1 MDTYKVPL
9 EDKTTDE
16 LVDHF
21 NLLKGFHESTEEYLD
36 YISSEEEL
44 RELLIYDIADD
55 LLDKNYD
62 GDNDYTA
69 MYWYAK
75 GLKNYE
81 EAINDLMNIG
91 YQDEIK
97 HMKIPHVPKHM
108 KPLQRYVD
116 SDEYKRRQM
125 KKEDDKFFKKFDRDN
140 YKVYKDKDKSDRK
153 LRFDRELHKRP
164 LEFTKGVKDL
174 HKQFTDFNK
183 SIVNRQLE
191 ANEFVSDLN
200 PRELNRER
208 LISFEEWKSYNNND
222 KQDELIEE
230 IIERIELSPTNWEIN
245 FEKLNEYGR
254 KKITPLLIDSL
265 ENTVG
270 RSLNAS
276 KKYVFR
282 YTVITRNNKKDGE
295 VRDYRTIPLKG
306 NTFHDLI
313 ERLRS
318 GGLSFDLDGEKSAVE
333 LFYSSNEVEMLQ
345 WSMFT
350 SVSLSELKGTTGKC
364 YHDRGGKFF
373 PYWNTTYIDLR
384 EYQIFSRNDSYFER
398 RQSVEVPCV
407 LWALKGLI
415 SDVDLHKVQLRLMN
429 ENPRTRTQSIISNYH
444 NSKDL
449 DYLCNEFHIHCRLHY
464 YDEYTTRPQF
474 RIIERGVKEEDAEY
488 NIELAIYREHYFKY
502 KMTDY
507 TRYFIKN
514 YNDLKF
520 VDDGNRVVGKRKSG
534 TWQRDKRVTYYL
546 NSLELVIEMMN
557 NGMFSEMNYQDLYC
571 LTIDIDDDTPIC
583 NIPLYFDDED
593 ERDFRISSNQIQS
606 QNEEHLMFMN
616 EDELEDINTDSEN
629 LLSGTDSE
637 SD

>member
-16 LVDHF
+16 LVDLF

-62 GDNDYTA
+62 GDNDYTT

-81 EAINDLMNIG
+81 EAINDLMSIG

-108 KPLQRYVD
+108 KLLQRYID

-140 YKVYKDKDKSDRK
+140 YKVYKDTDKSDRK

-230 IIERIELSPTNWEIN
+230 IIEIIELSPTNWEIN

-282 YTVITRNNKKDGE
+282 YTVITRNNKKVGE

-350 SVSLSELKGTTGKC
+350 SVSLSELKGATGKG
-364 YHDRGGKFF
+364 YHDRGG
-373 PYWNTTYIDLR
+373 
-384 EYQIFSRNDSYFER
+384 S
-398 RQSVEVPCV
+398 
-407 LWALKGLI
+407 LKCLI
-415 SDVDLHKVQLRLMN
+415 PTKL
-429 ENPRTRTQSIISNYH
+429 
-444 NSKDL
+444 
-449 DYLCNEFHIHCRLHY
+449 F
-464 YDEYTTRPQF
+464 
-474 RIIERGVKEEDAEY
+474 
-488 NIELAIYREHYFKY
+488 
-502 KMTDY
+502 
-507 TRYFIKN
+507 
-514 YNDLKF
+514 LKI
-520 VDDGNRVVGKRKSG
+520 
-534 TWQRDKRVTYYL
+534 L
-546 NSLELVIEMMN
+546 N
-557 NGMFSEMNYQDLYC
+557 
-571 LTIDIDDDTPIC
+571 LT
-583 NIPLYFDDED
+583 
-593 ERDFRISSNQIQS
+593 
-606 QNEEHLMFMN
+606 
-616 EDELEDINTDSEN
+616 
-629 LLSGTDSE
+629 
-637 SD
+637 

>member
-1 MDTYKVPL
+1 MDTFKVPL

-16 LVDHF
+16 LVDLF

-62 GDNDYTA
+62 GDNDYTV

-108 KPLQRYVD
+108 KPLQRY
-116 SDEYKRRQM
+116 
-125 KKEDDKFFKKFDRDN
+125 
-140 YKVYKDKDKSDRK
+140 
-153 LRFDRELHKRP
+153 
-164 LEFTKGVKDL
+164 DL

-183 SIVNRQLE
+183 SIVNKQLE

-254 KKITPLLIDSL
+254 KKSTPFLIDSL

-276 KKYVFR
+276 KKYDFR
-282 YTVITRNNKKDGE
+282 YTVITRNNKNDGE

-350 SVSLSELKGTTGKC
+350 SVSLSELKGATGKC

-373 PYWNTTYIDLR
+373 PYWNTTYIDLS
-384 EYQIFSRNDSYFER
+384 EYQIFSPNDSFFER

-449 DYLCNEFHIHCRLHY
+449 DYLYNEFHIHCRLHY

-606 QNEEHLMFMN
+606 QNEEHVMFMN

-629 LLSGTDSE
+629 FLSGTDSE

>member
-16 LVDHF
+16 LVDLF
-21 NLLKGFHESTEEYLD
+21 NLIKGFHESTEEYLD

-140 YKVYKDKDKSDRK
+140 YKVYKDTDKSDRK

-183 SIVNRQLE
+183 SIVNKQLE

-254 KKITPLLIDSL
+254 KKLTPLLIDSL

-276 KKYVFR
+276 KKY
-282 YTVITRNNKKDGE
+282 
-295 VRDYRTIPLKG
+295 
-306 NTFHDLI
+306 
-313 ERLRS
+313 
-318 GGLSFDLDGEKSAVE
+318 
-333 LFYSSNEVEMLQ
+333 SSI
-345 WSMFT
+345 
-350 SVSLSELKGTTGKC
+350 G
-364 YHDRGGKFF
+364 
-373 PYWNTTYIDLR
+373 
-384 EYQIFSRNDSYFER
+384 
-398 RQSVEVPCV
+398 
-407 LWALKGLI
+407 
-415 SDVDLHKVQLRLMN
+415 
-429 ENPRTRTQSIISNYH
+429 
-444 NSKDL
+444 
-449 DYLCNEFHIHCRLHY
+449 
-464 YDEYTTRPQF
+464 
-474 RIIERGVKEEDAEY
+474 
-488 NIELAIYREHYFKY
+488 
-502 KMTDY
+502 
-507 TRYFIKN
+507 
-514 YNDLKF
+514 
-520 VDDGNRVVGKRKSG
+520 
-534 TWQRDKRVTYYL
+534 
-546 NSLELVIEMMN
+546 
-557 NGMFSEMNYQDLYC
+557 
-571 LTIDIDDDTPIC
+571 
-583 NIPLYFDDED
+583 
-593 ERDFRISSNQIQS
+593 
-606 QNEEHLMFMN
+606 
-616 EDELEDINTDSEN
+616 
-629 LLSGTDSE
+629 
-637 SD
+637 

>member
-16 LVDHF
+16 LVDLF
-21 NLLKGFHESTEEYLD
+21 NLLKGFHETTEEYLD

-81 EAINDLMNIG
+81 EVINDLMNIG

-108 KPLQRYVD
+108 KPLQRY
-116 SDEYKRRQM
+116 
-125 KKEDDKFFKKFDRDN
+125 
-140 YKVYKDKDKSDRK
+140 
-153 LRFDRELHKRP
+153 
-164 LEFTKGVKDL
+164 DL

-183 SIVNRQLE
+183 SIVNKQLE

-200 PRELNRER
+200 SRELNRER

-254 KKITPLLIDSL
+254 KKLTPLLIDSL
-265 ENTVG
+265 ENTMG

-295 VRDYRTIPLKG
+295 VRDNRTIPLKG

-333 LFYSSNEVEMLQ
+333 LFYSSNEVEMLRY
-345 WSMFT
+345 
-350 SVSLSELKGTTGKC
+350 K
-364 YHDRGGKFF
+364 
-373 PYWNTTYIDLR
+373 N
-384 EYQIFSRNDSYFER
+384 
-398 RQSVEVPCV
+398 
-407 LWALKGLI
+407 
-415 SDVDLHKVQLRLMN
+415 
-429 ENPRTRTQSIISNYH
+429 SNYKTG
-444 NSKDL
+444 NLEKGFMIL
-449 DYLCNEFHIHCRLHY
+449 YLLTEMLV
-464 YDEYTTRPQF
+464 PS
-474 RIIERGVKEEDAEY
+474 
-488 NIELAIYREHYFKY
+488 L
-502 KMTDY
+502 
-507 TRYFIKN
+507 
-514 YNDLKF
+514 
-520 VDDGNRVVGKRKSG
+520 
-534 TWQRDKRVTYYL
+534 VTK
-546 NSLELVIEMMN
+546 
-557 NGMFSEMNYQDLYC
+557 
-571 LTIDIDDDTPIC
+571 
-583 NIPLYFDDED
+583 
-593 ERDFRISSNQIQS
+593 
-606 QNEEHLMFMN
+606 
-616 EDELEDINTDSEN
+616 
-629 LLSGTDSE
+629 
-637 SD
+637 